1 MALKTVITAKQAL
14 RVQSLVTYIYADP
27 GIGKTS
33 LAFTAGKSILFDFD
47 SGAHRAGKLRRG
59 TTVPVEHWLDVANI
73 EASDVEGYDT
83 IILDT
88 AGRMLDLIKSYL
100 VENKS
105 NRQSD
110 GALKL
115 KAQGYANDLFKS
127 WVGRIRGYGKDVVI
141 LAHAT
146 EDKKG
151 DDIIFRPD
159 IGGKNKN
166 ELYRQADLM
175 GYLTN
180 VDGDKGKSM
189 RMLNFVPCTAYHA
202 KNSGGI
208 GNVALPD
215 LEQASS
221 FLGDLIAQGK
231 EHINSLTDEQVKD
244 LAAQDDL
251 QNWINDCELCERAQ
265 DINELIGR
273 ADKEHPYYG
282 QMRAALGAQI
292 NKLDIELNKAEGRYF
307 DKDASRDLPTNPV
320 TDPAAT
326 EASTVVEKP
335 AQTKAQPSV
344 KNEAAQPANDE
355 STGEEAPLLA
365 ELLQRAANAKT
376 EIEATALIRY
386 THKMDL
392 SDVASVRAAVG
403 KRLLQLKKES
413 KPEQPSLMVRMQQC
427 NDSDELG
434 IIATEID
441 LCEEVIKPKLWEIYE
456 QRHAELTA

>member
-14 RVQSLVTYIYADP
+14 RVASLVTYIYADP

-73 EASDVEGYDT
+73 EASDVAEYDT

-189 RMLNFVPCTAYHA
+189 RMLNFVVNGILKLTPFTLQMA
-202 KNSGGI
+202 K
-208 GNVALPD
+208 
-215 LEQASS
+215 
-221 FLGDLIAQGK
+221 
-231 EHINSLTDEQVKD
+231 
-244 LAAQDDL
+244 
-251 QNWINDCELCERAQ
+251 
-265 DINELIGR
+265 
-273 ADKEHPYYG
+273 
-282 QMRAALGAQI
+282 
-292 NKLDIELNKAEGRYF
+292 
-307 DKDASRDLPTNPV
+307 
-320 TDPAAT
+320 
-326 EASTVVEKP
+326 
-335 AQTKAQPSV
+335 
-344 KNEAAQPANDE
+344 
-355 STGEEAPLLA
+355 
-365 ELLQRAANAKT
+365 
-376 EIEATALIRY
+376 
-386 THKMDL
+386 
-392 SDVASVRAAVG
+392 
-403 KRLLQLKKES
+403 
-413 KPEQPSLMVRMQQC
+413 
-427 NDSDELG
+427 
-434 IIATEID
+434 
-441 LCEEVIKPKLWEIYE
+441 
-456 QRHAELTA
+456 

>member
-73 EASDVEGYDT
+73 EASDVAEYDT

-326 EASTVVEKP
+326 EASTVVDKP
-335 AQTKAQPSV
+335 AQTKAQPAV
-344 KNEAAQPANDE
+344 KNEAAQPTSDE
-355 STGEEAPLLA
+355 SAVEEAPLLA

-434 IIATEID
+434 IIATEIE
-441 LCEEVIKPKLWEIYE
+441 LCEEAIQPKLWEIYE
-456 QRHAELTA
+456 QRHAELSA

>member
-33 LAFTAGKSILFDFD
+33 LAFTAGRSILFDFD

-73 EASDVEGYDT
+73 EASDVAEYDT

-320 TDPAAT
+320 TDPAAQQPPV
-326 EASTVVEKP
+326 EEKP
-335 AQTKAQPSV
+335 V
-344 KNEAAQPANDE
+344 KTQSKPADKKEAAQPTSDE

-434 IIATEID
+434 IIATEIE
-441 LCEEVIKPKLWEIYE
+441 LCEEAIQPKLWEIYE
-456 QRHAELTA
+456 QRNAELNA

>member
-33 LAFTAGKSILFDFD
+33 LAFTAGRSILFDFD

-73 EASDVEGYDT
+73 EASDVAEYDT

-115 KAQGYANDLFKS
+115 KAQGYANELFKS

-326 EASTVVEKP
+326 EASTVVDKP
-335 AQTKAQPSV
+335 AQAKAQPAV
-344 KNEAAQPANDE
+344 KNEATQPTSDE
-355 STGEEAPLLA
+355 STGAEAPLLA

-456 QRHAELTA
+456 QRHAELSA

>member
-73 EASDVEGYDT
+73 EASDVAEYDT

-326 EASTVVEKP
+326 EASTVVDKP
-335 AQTKAQPSV
+335 AQTKAQP
-344 KNEAAQPANDE
+344 ANDE
-355 STGEEAPLLA
+355 SAVEEAPLLA
-365 ELLQRAANAKT
+365 DLLQRAANAKT

-434 IIATEID
+434 IIATEIE
-441 LCEEVIKPKLWEIYE
+441 LCEEAIQPKLWEIYE
-456 QRHAELTA
+456 QRNTELSA